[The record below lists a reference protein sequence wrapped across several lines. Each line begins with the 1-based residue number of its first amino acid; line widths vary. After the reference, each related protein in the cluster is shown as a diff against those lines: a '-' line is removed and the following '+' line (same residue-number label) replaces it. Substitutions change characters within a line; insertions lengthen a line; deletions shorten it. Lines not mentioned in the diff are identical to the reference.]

1 MQFKNMLTTYELLE
15 ADAILLKNK
24 NKDYLYIQFH
34 ISVITLYHPVTCP
47 HCLLT
52 IFHKLCS
59 LKLFDF

>member
-1 MQFKNMLTTYELLE
+1 MQFQNTLTTYELLE

-24 NKDYLYIQFH
+24 NKDSLYIQFH
-34 ISVITLYHPVTCP
+34 NSAITLYHRVTCP
-47 HCLLT
+47 HYLLT